1 MSRRTAIAPEFVDLI
16 PDRLEDG
23 VLYISIGYGTAAHAC
38 CCGCGREVTTPL
50 TRADWRLIFDGESV
64 SLQPSI
70 GNRSFPCQSHYF
82 ITMNR
87 IRWVE
92 ELVTRANRGGTTAGW
107 TTEGRPAVEQSI
119 RGSAR
124 EADRPLA
131 AHLVRAVASFF
142 LGSPRG

>member
-1 MSRRTAIAPEFVDLI
+1 MSKRTAIAPDFVDLI

-23 VLYISIGYGTAAHAC
+23 VLYISISYGTAAHAC

-70 GNRSFPCQSHYF
+70 GNWSFPCQSHYF

-92 ELVTRANRGGTTAGW
+92 AWSSERIAEGRRLDGQRKVDLQLESRS
-107 TTEGRPAVEQSI
+107 EGRPGKLTALWRRISCVLWRRS
-119 RGSAR
+119 S
-124 EADRPLA
+124 
-131 AHLVRAVASFF
+131 
-142 LGSPRG
+142 

>member
-70 GNRSFPCQSHYF
+70 GNWSFPCQSHYF

-92 ELVTRANRGGTTAGW
+92 AWSPERIAEGRRLDGQRKVDLQPDSRS
-107 TTEGRPAVEQSI
+107 EGRPGKPTTLWRRISSVLWRRS
-119 RGSAR
+119 S
-124 EADRPLA
+124 
-131 AHLVRAVASFF
+131 
-142 LGSPRG
+142 

>member
-70 GNRSFPCQSHYF
+70 GNWSFPCQSHYF
-82 ITMNR
+82 VTMNR

-92 ELVTRANRGGTTAGW
+92 AWSPEQIAEGRRLDGQRKVDLQSDSRS
-107 TTEGRPAVEQSI
+107 EGRPGKPTTLWRRISSVL
-119 RGSAR
+119 RRRSA
-124 EADRPLA
+124 
-131 AHLVRAVASFF
+131 
-142 LGSPRG
+142 